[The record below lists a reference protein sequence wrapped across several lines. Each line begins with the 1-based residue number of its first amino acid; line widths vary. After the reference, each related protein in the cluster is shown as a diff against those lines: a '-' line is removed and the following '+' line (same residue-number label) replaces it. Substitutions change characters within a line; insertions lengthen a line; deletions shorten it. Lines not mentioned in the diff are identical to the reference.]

1 MVENAFG
8 RLKGRWRCLLKRND
22 CELEFVKL
30 QVAAC
35 CTLHNICEQHGV
47 GYRDE
52 WSDRVSSLELPQPPS
67 IPLAHSSADVSTAGI
82 RNALANY
89 FLKNNS

>member
-1 MVENAFG
+1 M
-8 RLKGRWRCLLKRND
+8 
-22 CELEFVKL
+22 
-30 QVAAC
+30 
-35 CTLHNICEQHGV
+35 
-47 GYRDE
+47 GYCDE